1 MSRMKSKSPLVNVIH
16 RLLSELEILQD
27 TNFRDNGGTPQET
40 PTGEWG
46 DTTPHGTG
54 TVTSTCDW

>member
-27 TNFRDNGGTPQET
+27 TNFRDNGETPQET

-46 DTTPHGTG
+46 DTTSHGIGTATG
-54 TVTSTCDW
+54 TCDL

>member
-27 TNFRDNGGTPQET
+27 TKFRENGDTQQET
-40 PTGEWG
+40 PTGKWE
-46 DTTPHGTG
+46 DPH
-54 TVTSTCDW
+54 VTWDKDSDKHL